1 MMKTKITLNNL
12 NKRSQRKSLN
22 KDIGSLK
29 NMEEDK
35 EKENKI
41 RNHWGVMKAEVEEEV
56 VAIIKT
62 KNEEKE
68 ITDMMIEI

>member
-1 MMKTKITLNNL
+1 
-12 NKRSQRKSLN
+12 
-22 KDIGSLK
+22 
-29 NMEEDK
+29 MEEDK

-56 VAIIKT
+56 GAIIKT
-62 KNEEKE
+62 KNKEKK